1 MKKSILIICIIL
13 SFSFL
18 LCGCDISENPAESSI
33 TSETESTAAK
43 ETEHTHQWQDASGE
57 HARICVE
64 CKEKQL
70 KSEACDWVSVGCGEP
85 MVCSVCHATSD
96 EWSEDHIWNYSG
108 EENDCWSTNVIY
120 FCSKCNMRQYIHGD
134 LALPDHIWQEETA
147 DGKTTFTCTRCKESY
162 TFASEIAE
170 FSYAQVLEEY
180 KIGDPGVKHDNFN
193 LGFESDISGA
203 IDAVVRARSFEVT
216 IEYDTIAVSFDKDS
230 DVWCI
235 DFYSLNM
242 DGGCQSVYIKG
253 NGLTCYIVY
262 GE

>member
-1 MKKSILIICIIL
+1 MKKSILIICIIISL
-13 SFSFL
+13 LFL
-18 LCGCDISENPAESSI
+18 LCGCDIPEKSD
-33 TSETESTAAK
+33 ESTVTS
-43 ETEHTHQWQDASGE
+43 ETEHTHQWQDVSGE

-70 KSEACDWVSVGCGEP
+70 KPEACDWVSVCCGEP
-85 MVCSVCHATSD
+85 MVCTICGAISD
-96 EWSEDHIWNYSG
+96 ELSEDHIWNYSG
-108 EENDCWSTNVIY
+108 EENDCWSNNVIY

-134 LALPDHIWQEETA
+134 LALPDHIWSEETA
-147 DGKTTFTCTRCKESY
+147 DGKTAFTCTRCKESY
-162 TFASEIAE
+162 TFSSEIAE
-170 FSYAQVLEEY
+170 FSYTEVLEEY
-180 KIGDPGVKHDNFN
+180 KIGDPGVKHENFN
-193 LGFESDISGA
+193 LCFESKITSA

-216 IEYDTIAVSFDKDS
+216 IEYDTIAVSFDKES